1 MKISGQNS
9 NIIENINIIG
19 QNRNIIE
26 QNRNIIEQTQIICW
40 PGNDG

>member
-9 NIIENINIIG
+9 NIIENSNIIG